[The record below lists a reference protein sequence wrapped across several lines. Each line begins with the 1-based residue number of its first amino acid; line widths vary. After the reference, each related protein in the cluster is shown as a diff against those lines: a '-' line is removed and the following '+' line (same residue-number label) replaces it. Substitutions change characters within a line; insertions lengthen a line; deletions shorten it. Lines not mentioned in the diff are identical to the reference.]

1 MMSKMMTAPFPGSRS
16 PCTSTSVARVDAE
29 IFWKWLPKTQLF
41 AAASHIPIDPRRSSD
56 RCGKCSWN

>member
-1 MMSKMMTAPFPGSRS
+1 MMSRAGLIAPGVQDKVVIVIDPALVHHYFG
-16 PCTSTSVARVDAE
+16 T
-29 IFWKWLPKTQLF
+29 KTQLF